1 MMFLLFFLCFDISAR
16 PVIAQ
21 EAKSAIV
28 IPVESGVQLL
38 IEEPGQLTTGFIVT
52 VPQPTRFIRL
62 KAPKDLFTVISPT
75 KLNDNEWFFLAPPGI
90 YAVTVT
96 QFDPESGIDE
106 QYLRVEI
113 DGKPVPDIPS
123 EPGPDPPV
131 PSPGMEGV
139 LKLASLAPKDIV
151 TTELLIQ
158 LYRTETVP
166 ARVFELRKAIMRS
179 RKDQAENW
187 NPFIVAFNE
196 ELAKVDY
203 VSGLRYLADALEKR
217 IETTCING
225 TCYKVMR

>member
-1 MMFLLFFLCFDISAR
+1 MMYFLLFLLMDISAR
-16 PVIAQ
+16 PVSTQ
-21 EAKSAIV
+21 EAKSAVV
-28 IPVESGVQLL
+28 IPTDTGVQVLL
-38 IEEPGQLTTGFIVT
+38 EEPGKVTTGFIVT
-52 VPQPTRFIRL
+52 VPQPSKFIRL
-62 KAPKDLFTVISPT
+62 KAQKDLFTVISPT
-75 KLNDNEWFFLAPPGI
+75 KLNDNEWYFPAPPGI

-106 QYLRVEI
+106 QYLRVVI
-113 DGKPVPDIPS
+113 DGKPIPE

-131 PSPGMEGV
+131 TPSPGMEGV
-139 LKLASLAPKDIV
+139 LRVAGLAPKDVV

-158 LYRTETVP
+158 LYRTETEP

-179 RKDQAENW
+179 RDDQATNW

-217 IETTCING
+217 ITVNCING
-225 TCYKVMR
+225 TCYRVMN